1 MTELNLLYGGE
12 ENISS
17 ESMEKNDNTYSSQIS
32 GSQIHK
38 MASNTDILHDDKEKQ
53 SNQHVQQ
60 SQHAQQALQAHQ
72 EKQNQQNQQQME
84 QQYQQQQFQIQQN
97 QYQQQ
102 QNQYMQI
109 QKQNINK
116 VQPIENTFVNKKYEY
131 SFLDRI
137 NMKKADVIKLAL
149 FSLVIVLG
157 ISIDRVITNYI
168 SKYIC
173 DNFLTDFQEL
183 LLRISYPVSI
193 FLLLWIFKAL

>member
-1 MTELNLLYGGE
+1 MTELNLLYGGD
-12 ENISS
+12 ENITS

-32 GSQIHK
+32 GNKIHNMSSK
-38 MASNTDILHDDKEKQ
+38 PDILHDDKEIQ
-53 SNQHVQQ
+53 SNQQAQ
-60 SQHAQQALQAHQ
+60 KSNQHAQHA
-72 EKQNQQNQQQME
+72 KQNQQNQQQME

-109 QKQNINK
+109 QKQHNNK
-116 VQPIENTFVNKKYEY
+116 VQSNEHNFSNKKYEY
-131 SFLDRI
+131 SFLDRM

-168 SKYIC
+168 SKYIG
-173 DNFLTDFQEL
+173 DNFLTDTQEL
-183 LLRISYPVSI
+183 LLRFSYPVSI
-193 FLLLWIFKAL
+193 FLLLWIFKSL

>member
-1 MTELNLLYGGE
+1 MTELNLLYGGD

-17 ESMEKNDNTYSSQIS
+17 ESMEKNDNAYSSQIS
-32 GSQIHK
+32 GNNMHK
-38 MASNTDILHDDKEKQ
+38 MASKSDILYDDKEMQ
-53 SNQHVQQ
+53 SNKQTQQ
-60 SQHAQQALQAHQ
+60 TQQ

-109 QKQNINK
+109 QKQHINK
-116 VQPIENTFVNKKYEY
+116 VQPIENTVVNKKYEY
-131 SFLDRI
+131 SFLDRM
-137 NMKKADVIKLAL
+137 NMKKSDVMKLAL

-168 SKYIC
+168 SKYIG

-183 LLRISYPVSI
+183 LLRFSYPVSI

>member
-1 MTELNLLYGGE
+1 MTELNLLYGGD

-32 GSQIHK
+32 GNQIRNN
-38 MASNTDILHDDKEKQ
+38 MASKKDILHDDKELQ
-53 SNQHVQQ
+53 SNNQAQQ
-60 SQHAQQALQAHQ
+60 EHQAHQAQQA
-72 EKQNQQNQQQME
+72 KQNQQNQQQME

-109 QKQNINK
+109 QKQHINK
-116 VQPIENTFVNKKYEY
+116 VQQPIENTFVNKKYEY
-131 SFLDRI
+131 SFLDRM
-137 NMKKADVIKLAL
+137 NMKKSDVIKLAL

-168 SKYIC
+168 SKYIG

-183 LLRISYPVSI
+183 LLRFSYPVSI

>member
-1 MTELNLLYGGE
+1 MTELNLLYGGD

-17 ESMEKNDNTYSSQIS
+17 ESMEKNDNTYSSQLS
-32 GSQIHK
+32 GNKIHNMSSK
-38 MASNTDILHDDKEKQ
+38 PDTLHDDKEVQ
-53 SNQHVQQ
+53 SNQQ
-60 SQHAQQALQAHQ
+60 SQKQSQQA
-72 EKQNQQNQQQME
+72 KQNQQNQQQME

-109 QKQNINK
+109 QKQHINK
-116 VQPIENTFVNKKYEY
+116 VQSNEHSFANKKYEY
-131 SFLDRI
+131 SFLDRM

-168 SKYIC
+168 SKYIG
-173 DNFLTDFQEL
+173 DNFLTDTQEL
-183 LLRISYPVSI
+183 LLRFSYPVSI

>member
-1 MTELNLLYGGE
+1 MTELNLLYGGD

-17 ESMEKNDNTYSSQIS
+17 ESIEKNDNAYSSQIP
-32 GSQIHK
+32 GHQIHMMSSK
-38 MASNTDILHDDKEKQ
+38 PDILQDDNKLK
-53 SNQHVQQ
+53 
-60 SQHAQQALQAHQ
+60 SQEQ
-72 EKQNQQNQQQME
+72 EKQNKLNQQQQE
-84 QQYQQQQFQIQQN
+84 QQYQQQQYQIQQN

-102 QNQYMQI
+102 QNQYMQL
-109 QKQNINK
+109 QKQHINK
-116 VQPIENTFVNKKYEY
+116 VQPIENTFVKKKYEY
-131 SFLDRI
+131 SFLDRMNI
-137 NMKKADVIKLAL
+137 KKPDVIKLAL

-168 SKYIC
+168 SKYIG